1 MPIVSTDMLK
11 EGMTLDAPVK
21 NTQGQVL
28 FGSGHVLK
36 EKHITMMMAWG
47 IPEASVSSPEGEDP
61 EEARRYQ
68 QLVMRMEQAIR
79 PRFRRCDGSQPL
91 VSETIRCVAELM
103 ARKDNIKPS

>member
-1 MPIVSTDMLK
+1 MPILSTDMLK

-61 EEARRYQ
+61 EETKRYQ
-68 QLVMRMEQAIR
+68 LLLLRMENAIR
-79 PRFRRCDGSQPL
+79 PRFRRCDPSQSL

-103 ARKDNIKPS
+103 ARKESGKP